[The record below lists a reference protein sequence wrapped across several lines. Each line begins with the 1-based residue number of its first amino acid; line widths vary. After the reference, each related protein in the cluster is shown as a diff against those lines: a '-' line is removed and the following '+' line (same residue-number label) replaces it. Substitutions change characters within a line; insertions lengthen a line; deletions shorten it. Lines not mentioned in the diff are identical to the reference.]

1 MAIGIGV
8 TADESSQNRDSYHE
22 HLLHEDMHSMA
33 NSVRMLLAL
42 NHMEELEI
50 AERKKRVLHQLDI
63 LEGTARILDENA
75 EIYDYSVR
83 SPYMG
88 AFLHDVGIA
97 REFALLDPPDFEPS
111 AGLIKSCLFCH
122 QTLE

>member
-1 MAIGIGV
+1 
-8 TADESSQNRDSYHE
+8 
-22 HLLHEDMHSMA
+22 MA